1 MLNVYSLVFLEQE
14 VDGRA
19 TYICCLGSVNCL
31 GFAFHLF
38 HWDHYIGAGVQERH
52 FWGIAILLG
61 AVHGVVESLFRK
73 YTENGMSEDSAYKK
87 TFECITGIVP

>member
-1 MLNVYSLVFLEQE
+1 MLS
-14 VDGRA
+14 R
-19 TYICCLGSVNCL
+19 
-31 GFAFHLF
+31 
-38 HWDHYIGAGVQERH
+38 GVV
-52 FWGIAILLG
+52 AILLG